1 MILCAFEKTWRSGVH
16 SRRFKLAFVRSANFN
31 TKGSGDRTCYNLSVG
46 NVNLSKKFVK
56 QQIK

>member
-1 MILCAFEKTWRSGVH
+1 MILCAFERMWRPGVH

-31 TKGSGDRTCYNLSVG
+31 PKGSGDRTCYNLSVG
-46 NVNLSKKFVK
+46 NINLPKQFVK